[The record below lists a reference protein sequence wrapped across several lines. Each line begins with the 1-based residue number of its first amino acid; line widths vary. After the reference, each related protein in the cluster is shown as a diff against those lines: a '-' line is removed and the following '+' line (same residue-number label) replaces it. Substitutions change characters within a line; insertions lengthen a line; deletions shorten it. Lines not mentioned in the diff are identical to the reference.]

1 MAGWKKGK
9 ISNLPGAEQR
19 CGCYTM
25 CEMGRKAEKIED
37 QLRQAILGS
46 EMSRYRMS
54 QISGVDQA
62 VLSNF
67 VNCKRTITL
76 VTAAKLAGVL
86 GMELS
91 VNNKNNKAGR

>member
-1 MAGWKKGK
+1 MAGRGKGRIK
-9 ISNLPGAEQR
+9 NLSGAKQR
-19 CGCYTM
+19 SGCYTM
-25 CEMGRKAEKIED
+25 CEMGRKVRDIED

-46 EMSRYRMS
+46 EMSRYRMA

-91 VNNKNNKAGR
+91 ANDKNNKAGR

>member
-1 MAGWKKGK
+1 MVDWKKRK
-9 ISNLPGAEQR
+9 IANLSGAKQR

-25 CEMGRKAEKIED
+25 CEMGRKAKNIAD

-46 EMSRYRMS
+46 EMSRYRIS
-54 QISGVDQA
+54 HISGVDQA